1 MYFIIYRSDN
11 PKGKFVVF
19 TSPTHAVFI
28 LTVKQ
33 RPALIW
39 LIEKVA

>member
-19 TSPTHAVFI
+19 TSATHAVYFDSKEQARAY
-28 LTVKQ
+28 LAELK
-33 RPALIW
+33 
-39 LIEKVA
+39 K